1 MKFWNWYSINGKHGD
16 VSQDHNSATAAAHLR
31 LAIATA
37 SRLKMFFA
45 FPGVN
50 GTGQLKLTG
59 TGLVCLTAS
68 KYEPKGNIHDQPTS
82 LPTRARTFKFVSFSC

>member
-16 VSQDHNSATAAAHLR
+16 VSQDHDSATAAAHLR

-45 FPGVN
+45 FCGVN

-59 TGLVCLTAS
+59 TGFVCFTAS
-68 KYEPKGNIHDQPTS
+68 RYEPKGNAHDQRPLFQPVLALLNS
-82 LPTRARTFKFVSFSC
+82 